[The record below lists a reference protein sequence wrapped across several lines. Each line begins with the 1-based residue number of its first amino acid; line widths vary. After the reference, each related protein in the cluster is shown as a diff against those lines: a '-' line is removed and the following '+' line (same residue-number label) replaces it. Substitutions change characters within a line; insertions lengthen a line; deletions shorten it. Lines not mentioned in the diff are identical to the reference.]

1 MNILVGTGD
10 GGNDGDND
18 GDETDADGDDADG
31 AGDIPLRSDAPFAFD
46 CTLWQVAPLPTD
58 PSSKFSVMKIIF
70 IMIMILIVRTMVETV
85 DDKQLLSLVFL
96 RIERDK
102 LPSCQPT
109 LLDEDKE

>member
-10 GGNDGDND
+10 GGDDDDG
-18 GDETDADGDDADG
+18 DGDDADDDD

-46 CTLWQVAPLPTD
+46 CTLWQVAPHPTD
-58 PSSKFSVMKIIF
+58 PSSKFFVMKIIF
-70 IMIMILIVRTMVETV
+70 IMIKIMIVRTMVETV
-85 DDKQLLSLVFL
+85 YDKQLLSLVFL

-102 LPSCQPT
+102 LPACQPT

>member
-1 MNILVGTGD
+1 MLYIMNILVGTGD
-10 GGNDGDND
+10 IGDD
-18 GDETDADGDDADG
+18 DDGDD

-70 IMIMILIVRTMVETV
+70 IFIMIMIMIVRTMVETV

-102 LPSCQPT
+102 LPACQPT
-109 LLDEDKE
+109 L

>member
-1 MNILVGTGD
+1 MLYIMNILVGTGNIGD
-10 GGNDGDND
+10 DDDGDGD
-18 GDETDADGDDADG
+18 GDDADDADG
-31 AGDIPLRSDAPFAFD
+31 AGEIPLRSDAPFAFD
-46 CTLWQVAPLPTD
+46 CTLWQVAPHPTD

-70 IMIMILIVRTMVETV
+70 IMIMIVRTMVETV
-85 DDKQLLSLVFL
+85 YDKQLLSLVFL

>member
-10 GGNDGDND
+10 IGDDDDGD
-18 GDETDADGDDADG
+18 GDGDDADD

-70 IMIMILIVRTMVETV
+70 IFIMIMIMIVRTMVETV

-96 RIERDK
+96 RIE
-102 LPSCQPT
+102 
-109 LLDEDKE
+109 